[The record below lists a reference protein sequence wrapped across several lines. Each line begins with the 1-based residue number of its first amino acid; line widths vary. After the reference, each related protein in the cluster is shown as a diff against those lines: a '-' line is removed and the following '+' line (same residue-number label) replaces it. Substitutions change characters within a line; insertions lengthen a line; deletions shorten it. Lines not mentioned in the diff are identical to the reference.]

1 MNQELLAYLS
11 RIRKYEI
18 RIRKAVSTNME
29 GSLSSIFKGSGLEF
43 SDVREYNYGDDV
55 RTIDWNVTAKGHG
68 VFVKTFKEEKEQTVF
83 FMLDVSAS
91 QFIGLGSQKKNEL
104 AQEVCSVLA
113 LSAIKE
119 GSQVGLYCFSDRN
132 ERYIKPGKGL
142 RYAYEVITTIHNLKP
157 SGEKTDLNRAL
168 FFALNILKK
177 RSVVILVSDFIGK
190 GYEFALKA
198 LARRHDLV
206 LVQVYDKME
215 ERFPAAGII
224 PIVDREQGRTLW
236 VNTASP
242 NFRKTVKTEWSA
254 NRELLEDFAKKNSAN
269 LVSLETGMDYVPTL
283 IRLFKVR
290 NKSKRI
296 S

>member
-18 RIRKAVSTNME
+18 RIRKAVSAHME
-29 GSLSSIFKGSGLEF
+29 GSLSSVFKGSGLEF

-91 QFIGLGSQKKNEL
+91 QFMGLSKQRKNEL
-104 AQEVCSVLA
+104 AQEVCSVLS

-157 SGEKTDLNRAL
+157 QGEKTDLSKAL

-177 RSVVILVSDFIGK
+177 RSVVILLSDFIGK

-206 LVQVYDKME
+206 LIQVYDKME
-215 ERFPAAGII
+215 ERFPPVGII
-224 PIVDREQGRTLW
+224 PIIDKEKGKTVW
-236 VNTASP
+236 VNTSSP
-242 NFRKTVKTEWSA
+242 NFQKVVKTEWEENA
-254 NRELLEDFAKKNSAN
+254 KLLDDFAKKNSAN
-269 LVSLETGMDYVPTL
+269 LVRLETGEDYVPTL

-290 NKSKRI
+290 NKSQRI